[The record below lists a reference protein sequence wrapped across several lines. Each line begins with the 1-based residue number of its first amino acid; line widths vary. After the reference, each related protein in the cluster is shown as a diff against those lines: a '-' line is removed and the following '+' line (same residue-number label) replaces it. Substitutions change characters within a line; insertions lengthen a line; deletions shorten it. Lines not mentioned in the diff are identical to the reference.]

1 MLTRDQMV
9 AIIQRGESVMIGTEV
24 YDSVDRLPSEAQL
37 AQGDPQREGV
47 ALANLDAQMA
57 ALAAQKELILNAQL
71 ARQGA
76 PPGEPPGEQ
85 ARQGVPQPAHPT
97 QAQNP
102 GQQYQQPTQPAA
114 PAPPAPEGREEQ
126 VLRREVGVP
135 RRAK

>member
-1 MLTRDQMV
+1 VLTRDQMV
-9 AIIQRGESVMIGTEV
+9 AIIQRGESVMIGSEV

-37 AQGDPQREGV
+37 AQGDPAREGV

-71 ARQGA
+71 ARQGQPA
-76 PPGEPPGEQ
+76 GELLGGQ

-114 PAPPAPEGREEQ
+114 PAPPPPEEREEQ
-126 VLRREVGVP
+126 VVRRENTWKK
-135 RRAK
+135 AK

>member
-9 AIIQRGESVMIGTEV
+9 AIIQRGESVMIGSEV

-37 AQGDPQREGV
+37 AQGDPAREGV

-71 ARQGA
+71 
-76 PPGEPPGEQ
+76 

-114 PAPPAPEGREEQ
+114 PAPPPPEEREEQ
-126 VLRREVGVP
+126 VVRRENTWKK
-135 RRAK
+135 AK

>member
-9 AIIQRGESVMIGTEV
+9 AIIQRGESVMIGSEV

-37 AQGDPQREGV
+37 AQGDPAREGV
-47 ALANLDAQMA
+47 ALANLDAQLA
-57 ALAAQKELILNAQL
+57 AIQAQKELILNAQL
-71 ARQGA
+71 ARQAAPAGA
-76 PPGEPPGEQ
+76 E
-85 ARQGVPQPAHPT
+85 GVPQPAHPT

-114 PAPPAPEGREEQ
+114 PAPPPPEGREEQ

-135 RRAK
+135 RRPK

>member
-9 AIIQRGESVMIGTEV
+9 AIIQRGESVMIGSEV

-37 AQGDPQREGV
+37 AQGDPAREQT

-57 ALAAQKELILNAQL
+57 TLAAQKELILNAQL

-76 PPGEPPGEQ
+76 PAGAE
-85 ARQGVPQPAHPT
+85 GVPQPAHPT

-114 PAPPAPEGREEQ
+114 PAPPPPEEREEQ
-126 VLRREVGVP
+126 VVRRENTWKK
-135 RRAK
+135 AK